1 MLPRRQGHCALPADR
16 PEGRGARSSRISL
29 VAGLV
34 AVAVVIGIPIAQ
46 AGDSVWQ
53 PSSWTGPL
61 AGAPVPGEGLPP
73 AAVPGYPVALPPTY
87 DVAAQYEGQA
97 QCDPPAKPGTQ
108 RLADLIK
115 ATYGADQTVWIPR
128 SCEIGGQ
135 SEHKEGRALDWMTSV
150 RNAQQRANAE
160 TFLNWLLGPDQFGT
174 PYGNAVRL
182 GVMYIGWNDR
192 IWRGYDIERG
202 WTELKGCFSKPE
214 QGNDTVCHRNHI
226 HISLT
231 WDGATATGSFWD
243 GTPID
248 VPFCKGQS
256 STATTG
262 DSTPAGEMVAITPF
276 NALNTRAGVGAE
288 GRCRLLQDRYSGDS
302 NRIYVKV
309 TGVGGVPATGVTG
322 VTINVAAL
330 GSNSAS
336 RVRVWSPGQRASQ
349 TVVNAIMNGDTT
361 GTATLPVSSEGTIV
375 FATTSGATDLSVDV
389 IGYYTK
395 SKGGAGG
402 SPELPVINAPAAPAP
417 NTPIGPVDF
426 FPVGSIIGYEST
438 TDGALQPGEER
449 TVNLAGVPGDAT
461 SALIFITS
469 KDATSKGSVRIGR
482 TDKSAS
488 AKFRFPRAAMHK
500 AVMLVP
506 VSGGAV
512 RLAASKKPAVSLR
525 VEVLG
530 YGTGAS
536 PSTAIALSPRSVFA
550 GSFAAGEIKT
560 YKVANHF
567 GLPKVKK
574 LKAVLLRVQTKKS
587 TADGT
592 VSVYA
597 AGGQPPATRSAPVVA
612 NTRYAA
618 LVLAPVGADG
628 HIMVTSSVAAAA
640 NATIVG
646 YVR

>member
-1 MLPRRQGHCALPADR
+1 MAA
-16 PEGRGARSSRISL
+16 L
-29 VAGLV
+29 VAI
-34 AVAVVIGIPIAQ
+34 AVVIGIPIAQ
-46 AGDSVWQ
+46 AGDGIWQ

-73 AAVPGYPVALPPTY
+73 AAVPGYPVALPPGY
-87 DVAAQYEGQA
+87 DVGAQYEGQA
-97 QCDPPAKPGTQ
+97 QCDPPPKPGTQ
-108 RLADLIK
+108 RLSDLIK
-115 ATYGADQTVWIPR
+115 ATYGPDQTVWIPR
-128 SCEIGGQ
+128 ACEIGGQ

-160 TFLNWLLGPDQFGT
+160 TFLNWLLGPDQAGT

-231 WDGATATGSFWD
+231 WDGATATSSFWD
-243 GTPID
+243 ATPID
-248 VPFCKGQS
+248 APFCKGQS
-256 STATTG
+256 SAATTG
-262 DSTPAGEMVAITPF
+262 DLIPAGEMIAITPF
-276 NALNTRAGVGAE
+276 NALNTRVGVGE
-288 GRCRLLQDRYSGDS
+288 QGRCRLHQDRYSGDD

-322 VTINVAAL
+322 VTVNVAAL
-330 GSNSAS
+330 GSNSVS
-336 RVRVWSPGQRASQ
+336 RVRVWSPGQSASQ
-349 TVVNAIMNGDTT
+349 TVVNAVMNGDTS
-361 GTATLPVSSEGTIV
+361 GTATLPVSSDGTIV

-389 IGYYTK
+389 VGYYTK
-395 SKGGAGG
+395 SKAGAGG
-402 SPELPVINAPAAPAP
+402 GSEPPANNAPIAPAP
-417 NTPIGPVDF
+417 NGPLGPVDF
-426 FPVGSIIGYEST
+426 FPVGSIVGYEST
-438 TDGALQPGEER
+438 TDGALQPGEVR
-449 TVNLAGVPGDAT
+449 TVSLAGVPADAT

-469 KDATSKGSVRIGR
+469 KDATSRGSVRIGR
-482 TDKSAS
+482 TDKTAS
-488 AKFRFPRAAMHK
+488 AKFRFPRAKMHK

-506 VSGGAV
+506 VSGGTV
-512 RLAASKKPAVSLR
+512 NLAASKKPAVNLR

-530 YGTGAS
+530 YGTGAT
-536 PSTAIALSPRSVFA
+536 PSRAIAVSPKLIFA
-550 GSFAAGEIKT
+550 DRFEAGETKN
-560 YKVANHF
+560 YQVAKQY
-567 GLPKVKK
+567 GLPRAKK

-587 TADGT
+587 PTDGT
-592 VSVYA
+592 VTVYA
-597 AGGQPPATRSAPVVA
+597 SGGQPPATRSAPVVA

-628 HIMVTSSVAAAA
+628 KIAVTSSVAAAA

>member
-1 MLPRRQGHCALPADR
+1 MLPRRRVHCALPADR
-16 PEGRGARSSRISL
+16 PEGRGARSSRVSL

-34 AVAVVIGIPIAQ
+34 ALAVVIGIPMAH
-46 AGDSVWQ
+46 AGDSFWQ

-87 DVAAQYEGQA
+87 DVGAQYEGQA

-108 RLADLIK
+108 RISDLIK
-115 ATYGADQTVWIPR
+115 ATYGVEQTVWIPR

-150 RNAQQRANAE
+150 RDAQQRANAE

-174 PYGNAVRL
+174 PYGNAIRL

-192 IWRGYDIERG
+192 IWRGYDINRG

-231 WDGATATGSFWD
+231 WDGATATSSFWD

-248 VPFCKGQS
+248 APFCKGQS
-256 STATTG
+256 SIATTA
-262 DSTPAGEMVAITPF
+262 DITPAGEMIAITPF

-302 NRIYVKV
+302 NRIYLKV
-309 TGVGGVPATGVTG
+309 TGVGGVPDTGVTG

-330 GSNSAS
+330 GSNSAAQ
-336 RVRVWSPGQRASQ
+336 VRVWSPGQRASQ
-349 TVVNAIMNGDTT
+349 TVVNAIMNGDAT

-389 IGYYTK
+389 LGYYTE
-395 SKGGAGG
+395 SKGGAGT
-402 SPELPVINAPAAPAP
+402 ELPAAPAP
-417 NTPIGPVDF
+417 NTPLGPVDF
-426 FPVGSIIGYEST
+426 FPVGSIVSYEST

-449 TVNLAGVPGDAT
+449 TVSLAGVPADAT
-461 SALIFITS
+461 SALIFVTS

-512 RLAASKKPAVSLR
+512 RLAASKRPAVNLR

-530 YGTGAS
+530 YGTGPT
-536 PSTAIALSPRSVFA
+536 PSTAIALSPRFVFA
-550 GSFAAGEIKT
+550 GRFAAGETKT
-560 YKVANHF
+560 YKVAKQF
-567 GLPKVKK
+567 GLPKAKK

-587 TADGT
+587 LVDGT
-592 VSVYA
+592 VTVYA
-597 AGGQPPATRSAPVVA
+597 SGGQPPATRSAPVVA

-628 HIMVTSSVAAAA
+628 QILVTSSVAAAA

>member
-1 MLPRRQGHCALPADR
+1 MLPRRRGHCALPTDR
-16 PEGRGARSSRISL
+16 PEGRGARSSRVSL

-53 PSSWTGPL
+53 PSNWTGPL

-73 AAVPGYPVALPPTY
+73 AAVPGYPVALPPSY
-87 DVAAQYEGQA
+87 DIGAEYEGQA
-97 QCDPPAKPGTQ
+97 QCDPTVKPGTQ

-115 ATYGADQTVWIPR
+115 GTYGVDQTVWIPR
-128 SCEIGGQ
+128 ACDIGGQ

-160 TFLNWLLGPDQFGT
+160 TFLNWLLGPDQVGT
-174 PYGNAVRL
+174 PYGNAIRL
-182 GVMYIGWNDR
+182 GVMYIAWNDR
-192 IWRGYDIERG
+192 IWRGYDINRG
-202 WTELKGCFSKPE
+202 WSELKGCFSKPE

-231 WDGATATGSFWD
+231 WDGATATSSFWD
-243 GTPID
+243 GSPID
-248 VPFCKGQS
+248 APFCKGES
-256 STATTG
+256 SSATTG
-262 DSTPAGEMVAITPF
+262 DITPTGEMVAIAPF
-276 NALNTRAGVGAE
+276 NALNTRIGVGDQ
-288 GRCRLLQDRYSGDS
+288 GRCRLLQDRWSGGS

-322 VTINVAAL
+322 VTVNVSSL

-336 RVRVWSPGQRASQ
+336 QVRVWSPGQNASQ
-349 TVVNAIMNGDTT
+349 TVVNTIMNGDTS
-361 GTATLPVSSEGTIV
+361 GTATLPVSSDGTIV

-389 IGYYTK
+389 VGYYTQ
-395 SKGGAGG
+395 SKGGAGW
-402 SPELPVINAPAAPAP
+402 SVEPPANNAPAVPAP
-417 NTPIGPVDF
+417 NVPVGPVDF
-426 FPVGSIIGYEST
+426 FPVGSIVGYEST

-449 TVNLAGVPGDAT
+449 TVSLAGVPADAT

-469 KDATSKGSVRIGR
+469 KDATSRGSVRIGR
-482 TDKSAS
+482 TDKTAS
-488 AKFRFPRAAMHK
+488 AKFRFPRARMHK

-506 VSGGAV
+506 VSGGTV
-512 RLAASKKPAVSLR
+512 SLAASKKPAVNLR

-530 YGTGAS
+530 YGTGAT
-536 PSTAIALSPRSVFA
+536 PSRAIAVSPKLIFA
-550 GSFAAGEIKT
+550 GRFEAGETKT
-560 YKVANHF
+560 YKVAKRF
-567 GLPKVKK
+567 GLPGVKK

-587 TADGT
+587 PTDGT
-592 VSVYA
+592 VTVYA
-597 AGGQPPATRSAPVVA
+597 SGGQPPATRSAPVVA

-628 HIMVTSSVAAAA
+628 QIAVTSSVTAAA

>member
-1 MLPRRQGHCALPADR
+1 M
-16 PEGRGARSSRISL
+16 
-29 VAGLV
+29 
-34 AVAVVIGIPIAQ
+34 
-46 AGDSVWQ
+46 
-53 PSSWTGPL
+53 
-61 AGAPVPGEGLPP
+61 
-73 AAVPGYPVALPPTY
+73 
-87 DVAAQYEGQA
+87 
-97 QCDPPAKPGTQ
+97 
-108 RLADLIK
+108 
-115 ATYGADQTVWIPR
+115 
-128 SCEIGGQ
+128 
-135 SEHKEGRALDWMTSV
+135 
-150 RNAQQRANAE
+150 
-160 TFLNWLLGPDQFGT
+160 
-174 PYGNAVRL
+174 
-182 GVMYIGWNDR
+182 
-192 IWRGYDIERG
+192 
-202 WTELKGCFSKPE
+202 
-214 QGNDTVCHRNHI
+214 
-226 HISLT
+226 
-231 WDGATATGSFWD
+231 
-243 GTPID
+243 
-248 VPFCKGQS
+248 
-256 STATTG
+256 
-262 DSTPAGEMVAITPF
+262 
-276 NALNTRAGVGAE
+276 
-288 GRCRLLQDRYSGDS
+288 
-302 NRIYVKV
+302 
-309 TGVGGVPATGVTG
+309 
-322 VTINVAAL
+322 
-330 GSNSAS
+330 
-336 RVRVWSPGQRASQ
+336 
-349 TVVNAIMNGDTT
+349 
-361 GTATLPVSSEGTIV
+361 
-375 FATTSGATDLSVDV
+375 
-389 IGYYTK
+389 
-395 SKGGAGG
+395 
-402 SPELPVINAPAAPAP
+402 
-417 NTPIGPVDF
+417 
-426 FPVGSIIGYEST
+426 
-438 TDGALQPGEER
+438 
-449 TVNLAGVPGDAT
+449 NLAGVPGDAT

-628 HIMVTSSVAAAA
+628 QIMVTSSVAAAA